1 MKTGLM
7 IVLLGT
13 DGSGKTTIINELPQ
27 YFIKK
32 NIDMEISYYHWR
44 PGYFIKKKTNIEG
57 SRVENPHAK
66 PAYGK
71 IKSYI
76 KFMIINLDYL
86 LGYLFKVKKEI
97 NDGKL
102 VIFDRYYYDYYL
114 DKLRYRLSLE
124 DKVIKLFQF
133 MIPKPDITFL
143 LIGTPETLY
152 ERKKEVS
159 MDEIRRQINCM
170 KKNKTN
176 IPKSIYI
183 DVDKDIDKVI
193 DEIGSMILLK

>member
-44 PGYFIKKKTNIEG
+44 PGYFIKKKSNIEG
-57 SRVENPHAK
+57 SLVENPHAK

-183 DVDKDIDKVI
+183 DVDKDIVKVI
-193 DEIGSMILLK
+193 VEIGSMILLK